1 MGSECGHTDGKKSF
15 TIREWTC
22 PICRTHHDRNVNVSI
37 NILIKGYVYKHCLRK
52 TSRTLGTTGIDWLI
66 RDIAVSKDIG
76 LQVYSFIK
84 NSVALVMIGLI
95 L

>member
-1 MGSECGHTDGKKSF
+1 MPKLMSDKMRLSKGQKFPLNTIISLDKSK
-15 TIREWTC
+15 
-22 PICRTHHDRNVNVSI
+22 N
-37 NILIKGYVYKHCLRK
+37 LR
-52 TSRTLGTTGIDWLI
+52 TTGIAWLI

>member
-37 NILIKGYVYKHCLRK
+37 NILIKGYVYKHCLR
-52 TSRTLGTTGIDWLI
+52 
-66 RDIAVSKDIG
+66 
-76 LQVYSFIK
+76 
-84 NSVALVMIGLI
+84 
-95 L
+95 